1 MERLEIDQAVAAES
15 VSLGLLDVAL
25 LLAQNARLLLIGP
38 LVAGIAALGAT
49 YLIAPTYTAATTFLP
64 PQQQQSAAASA
75 LSSLGALS
83 GLAGVAGGPQ
93 DACTIGKVTVVANI
107 NSDFSIACLKNRI
120 TKITGFE
127 KKLFP
132 EP

>member
-49 YLIAPTYTAATTFLP
+49 YLIAPT
-64 PQQQQSAAASA
+64 
-75 LSSLGALS
+75 
-83 GLAGVAGGPQ
+83 
-93 DACTIGKVTVVANI
+93 
-107 NSDFSIACLKNRI
+107 
-120 TKITGFE
+120 
-127 KKLFP
+127 
-132 EP
+132 